1 MAIDGIFD
9 SASSVMT
16 VISLVT
22 FLGIL
27 WWTFVIKRSIDFDAA
42 ASAPSADDTDAEA
55 NACMLPA
62 RVVQK
67 QEHQRQREQ
76 ARRQHHV

>member
-1 MAIDGIFD
+1 MAIDSIFN

-27 WWTFVIKRSIDFDAA
+27 WWTFGIKGSRDFDAA
-42 ASAPSADDTDAEA
+42 ASVPFDDEVATPAAAVPAE
-55 NACMLPA
+55 PA
-62 RVVQK
+62 SPRSP
-67 QEHQRQREQ
+67 EQ
-76 ARRQHHV
+76 PHV

>member
-1 MAIDGIFD
+1 MAIDTIFN

-27 WWTFVIKRSIDFDAA
+27 WWTFGIKRSRDFDAA
-42 ASAPSADDTDAEA
+42 AHLPFDDEGATPAALGKPESGVAPALE
-55 NACMLPA
+55 
-62 RVVQK
+62 K
-67 QEHQRQREQ
+67 K
-76 ARRQHHV
+76 HV

>member
-1 MAIDGIFD
+1 MAIDSIFN

-27 WWTFVIKRSIDFDAA
+27 WWTFGIKRSRDFDAA
-42 ASAPSADDTDAEA
+42 AHVPFDDEVAP
-55 NACMLPA
+55 PA
-62 RVVQK
+62 AIKTETGAPRS
-67 QEHQRQREQ
+67 QEQS
-76 ARRQHHV
+76 HV

>member
-1 MAIDGIFD
+1 MAIDSIFN

-27 WWTFVIKRSIDFDAA
+27 WWTFGIKRSRDFDAA
-42 ASAPSADDTDAEA
+42 ANLPFDDEA
-55 NACMLPA
+55 VPPVAGVKAQAKSSRSP
-62 RVVQK
+62 
-67 QEHQRQREQ
+67 EQ
-76 ARRQHHV
+76 PHV